1 MQSTLDTACVVP
13 YNSKD
18 CRRILGGGQGSSWNT
33 RPKPSL
39 IANVSAAF
47 ERVCMCVC
55 THIYDCVCP
64 CVVWG
69 KGVEARVVFK
79 IHLCRRHNTC
89 VEAKGGRRLKYSRV
103 VRALSE
109 CVLPLAS
116 RFPADGCVNNVLLP
130 AGRFRI
136 GSAVCSACAAAE
148 TILLKSAP
156 REVFTA
162 RYFQCIDIPLFF
174 CSVYN

>member
-1 MQSTLDTACVVP
+1 MIRSLRPSDNCYPIIELLESSAGIELDDASTCTS
-13 YNSKD
+13 NSPFR
-18 CRRILGGGQGSSWNT
+18 CCSPGG
-33 RPKPSL
+33 
-39 IANVSAAF
+39 
-47 ERVCMCVC
+47 MC

-89 VEAKGGRRLKYSRV
+89 VEAKGSRRLKYSRV

-116 RFPADGCVNNVLLP
+116 RFLADGCVNNVLLP

-136 GSAVCSACAAAE
+136 GSAVCSACE
-148 TILLKSAP
+148 PSSPSLSIYTL
-156 REVFTA
+156 V
-162 RYFQCIDIPLFF
+162 
-174 CSVYN
+174 